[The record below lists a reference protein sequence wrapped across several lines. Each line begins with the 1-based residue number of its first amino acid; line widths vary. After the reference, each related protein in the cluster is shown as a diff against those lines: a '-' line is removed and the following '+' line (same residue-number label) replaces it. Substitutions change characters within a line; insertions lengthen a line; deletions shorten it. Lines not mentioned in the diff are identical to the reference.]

1 MWLISLIIFIS
12 NNYCR
17 PNVGILFPL
26 LLSGLG
32 MNKWPVLTNDIQWED
47 FKGLLEK
54 DSSFLKIKLRRNNII
69 LFSDLGTAAVI
80 YAALREVSLIEM
92 QSWEM
97 KNLIPSR
104 NCLQTSLEI
113 TLPLSNFYLR

>member
-1 MWLISLIIFIS
+1 MWLISLILFIS

-17 PNVGILFPL
+17 PSIGILFPSL
-26 LLSGLG
+26 VSGLG
-32 MNKWPVLTNDIQWED
+32 MNKSPVLTNDIQWKD

-80 YAALREVSLIEM
+80 YAALREVSLVEM
-92 QSWEM
+92 QS
-97 KNLIPSR
+97 
-104 NCLQTSLEI
+104 
-113 TLPLSNFYLR
+113 